1 MEGRVEIFYKGEWGT
16 VCENNWDLRD
26 AIVVCRQLGYTT
38 AFRRTI
44 EAEFGQGT
52 GRIWLDNV
60 HCSGTENMLS
70 NCNANSWGIGYC
82 YHRQDTGVVCT
93 SKLCFP

>member
-1 MEGRVEIFYKGEWGT
+1 MEVFYNGEWGT

-26 AIVVCRQLGYTT
+26 GIVVCRQLGYTT
-38 AFRRTI
+38 AVRRTVG
-44 EAEFGQGT
+44 AEFGQGT

-60 HCSGTENMLS
+60 HCGGAENMLS
-70 NCNANSWGIGYC
+70 DCTANSWGNDYC

-93 SKLCFP
+93 SKLLVCVL